1 MQRLTRSA
9 TNSQVIKMLM
19 EIEGSRANLIAEAV
33 KAILEISEEKL
44 KELCATIEKMVD
56 AAYVEG
62 KEDGQWS

>member
-1 MQRLTRSA
+1 MLID
-9 TNSQVIKMLM
+9 IK
-19 EIEGSRANLIAEAV
+19 GSRANLIAEAV

-44 KELCATIEKMVD
+44 KELCAIIEKMID